1 MTFSFRESL
10 LRLHAFARKKPLD
23 RDLAEELASHL
34 QFAIEENIQNG
45 MSPQEAER
53 LANALDRALDEDD

>member
-10 LRLHAFARKKPLD
+10 LRIQSFARKKPLD
-23 RDLAEELASHL
+23 RDLAEEMASHL

-53 LANALDRALDEDD
+53 QARI